1 MTYLKEAEMFH
12 GSRFWQG
19 FGPFPGRVF
28 NKGDFK
34 YLILELIK
42 DKPKHGYEIIREL
55 EERFH
60 GWYSPSPGSVYPTLQ
75 WLEEMG
81 YATSSQQD
89 GKKIYA
95 ITEEGRKFLE
105 SRGKARQDVWDQMRE
120 RWCWWSEDLQDDIHD
135 VMGSLRDTIQGLR
148 QKAKVLDGEKLRRI
162 KEIIAEARSKIDEV
176 LR

>member
-1 MTYLKEAEMFH
+1 MTCFQEAEMFH
-12 GSRFWQG
+12 GNRYGHG
-19 FGPFPGRVF
+19 FGPFSGRMF

-95 ITEEGRKFLE
+95 ITEAGLKFLE
-105 SRGKARQDVWDQMRE
+105 SQEKARQDIRDQMKE
-120 RWCWWSEDLQDDIHD
+120 QWCWWSEDLHDDIHD
-135 VMGSLRDTIQGLR
+135 VMNSLRDTIHGLR
-148 QKAKVLDGEKLRRI
+148 HKAKALDGEKLRRI
-162 KEIIAEARSKIDEV
+162 KDIVAEARTKIEDV
-176 LR
+176 LK